1 MIFKSPYP
9 DIAIPE
15 VPLTDFILEHAP
27 RFSAKPALIDGSTGQ
42 TFTYGELV
50 AAVDRVAAGLVAR
63 GFRKGD
69 VCAIHCLN
77 CPEYAIAFLS
87 VATVGGV
94 CTMAPPLF
102 NESELTTQLKDSGA
116 TYLLTDSRLGTTGLA
131 AGKAAGVR
139 EVFVLGEAAGEIS
152 FSTLLDQNG
161 ARPRVEIDPHEDV
174 VALPYSSGT
183 TGWPKGVMLT
193 HYNLMTMLGLM
204 EAPDVPSTQD
214 KTICAV
220 PCYHLYG
227 SHIVLNM
234 ALRSGA
240 TVVTLPHYDL
250 EVFLRTIQDYGIS
263 VAPAVPPIVLE
274 LSRSPLVDRFD
285 LSKLT

>member
-15 VPLTDFILEHAP
+15 VPLTDFILERAP
-27 RFSAKPALIDGSTGQ
+27 QFSAKPALIDGATGQ

-50 AAVDRVAAGLVAR
+50 TAVDRVAAGLVAY

-77 CPEYAIAFLS
+77 CPEYAIAFLA
-87 VATVGGV
+87 VAAVGGV

-102 NESELTTQLKDSGA
+102 NESELIIQLKDSGA

-131 AGKAAGVR
+131 AARAAGVR
-139 EVFVLGEAAGEIS
+139 EVFVLGEAAGAIS
-152 FSTLLDQNG
+152 FSTLLEQNG
-161 ARPRVEIDPHEDV
+161 ARPRVDIDPREDL

-193 HYNLMTMLGLM
+193 RFCMVAMLRLTEPTHVISGDDR
-204 EAPDVPSTQD
+204 A
-214 KTICAV
+214 ICAV
-220 PCYHLYG
+220 PCYRLDG
-227 SHIVLNM
+227 SRIVMNM
-234 ALRSGA
+234 GLRTGA
-240 TVVTLPHYDL
+240 TVVTLPKYDL
-250 EVFLRTIQDYGIS
+250 ETFLRTMQDYAI
-263 VAPAVPPIVLE
+263 
-274 LSRSPLVDRFD
+274 
-285 LSKLT
+285 